1 MQDSS
6 EPSPNAAHSRWW
18 QIGEVVFGVPLLGAF
33 VLEWLVPLRFF
44 QVVSPWLR
52 SLSGTLL
59 IVIAV
64 AVIVAARRAFAR
76 HGQPTDPGHP
86 TREMIS
92 SGIFGFSR
100 NPLYLGAALFVLG
113 VSVFAGLSWMLIL
126 FIPMLMLCH
135 VILILPEE
143 RYLLDLFGDTY
154 RLYTKRV
161 HRWFGRSRSD

>member
-1 MQDSS
+1 MKQDSN
-6 EPSPNAAHSRWW
+6 PSQRAAHNRWW
-18 QIGEVVFGVPLLGAF
+18 QIGEVVFGLPLLLAF
-33 VLEWLVPLRFF
+33 VLEWLFPLGFF
-44 QVVSPWLR
+44 EALPALVLY
-52 SLSGTLL
+52 LGGALL

-64 AVIVAARRAFAR
+64 SVIVSARRAFAR

-161 HRWFGRSRSD
+161 HRWIGRSRID